1 MTAIM
6 AVTPNPAIDLF
17 TSVPALAPFA
27 KLRCVEPLRDPGGG
41 GINVAR
47 VVHRMGAE
55 VVAVFPVG
63 GDTGAL
69 LARLL
74 IKEGVQVLPVEAKEE
89 TRQDVT
95 VLETSTGRQ
104 YRFILPGAPLDTN
117 EWKECLEHVARAAP
131 GPRLVVGSGSL
142 PAGVPVDFYARLGWT
157 AGRVGSRQIL
167 DCAGEP
173 LQAALKEGVYLIK
186 PNLREFEELVGS
198 TLTSDA
204 DRVRAG
210 RDLIA
215 RGACELIALTLGRD
229 SALLISRDLALRAEG
244 LPVKV
249 SSVVGAGDS
258 FLGGMVT
265 AIARDGSLEEAL
277 RYGMAAGTAATLNT
291 GTELCHLDDTMRLV
305 KHVIV
310 RSCIESSV
318 LPA

>member
-6 AVTPNPAIDLF
+6 TVTPNPAIDLF

-104 YRFILPGAPLDTN
+104 
-117 EWKECLEHVARAAP
+117 
-131 GPRLVVGSGSL
+131 
-142 PAGVPVDFYARLGWT
+142 
-157 AGRVGSRQIL
+157 
-167 DCAGEP
+167 
-173 LQAALKEGVYLIK
+173 
-186 PNLREFEELVGS
+186 
-198 TLTSDA
+198 
-204 DRVRAG
+204 
-210 RDLIA
+210 
-215 RGACELIALTLGRD
+215 
-229 SALLISRDLALRAEG
+229 
-244 LPVKV
+244 
-249 SSVVGAGDS
+249 
-258 FLGGMVT
+258 
-265 AIARDGSLEEAL
+265 
-277 RYGMAAGTAATLNT
+277 
-291 GTELCHLDDTMRLV
+291 
-305 KHVIV
+305 
-310 RSCIESSV
+310 
-318 LPA
+318 